1 MSQPLLKVID
11 LAKSFSGVWALSS
24 AQLTVEQGEI
34 HALLGE
40 NGAGKSTLLKALAG
54 AQPQTRGEIWFNGET
69 LGQEDSPVER
79 QNKGII
85 TIYQEFNLLPNMT
98 VAENMFLGREP
109 CRRLIVDS
117 KAVNQKAQVILDY
130 LQLNVAPTTTVA
142 RLSVAQQQ
150 MVEIARALTLN
161 AKIIIMDEPSAALS
175 DSEVESLHRVVRE
188 LKGRCVSI
196 IYVTHRL
203 HEVFQLCDRFTVFQ
217 DGRYTGSGNVAGSN
231 VEQIIRLMV
240 GRDVVFNRRDPS
252 LTHHEDKPVCLS
264 VKGLSRVKPSLDP
277 FGIALEDIS
286 FHVHTG
292 EILGI
297 AGLVGAG
304 RTEVA
309 RCLFG
314 ADKFTTGSFELD
326 GKPYQ
331 PQNPMHALDQ
341 GIALVPED
349 RKKEGVA
356 LGLSIRDNLT
366 LSSLSS
372 LLTWRYF
379 ISPRKED
386 TLIEFYRQALQIKMV
401 NAEQEVRKLSG
412 GNQQKVILAR
422 CMALN
427 LRILIV
433 DEPTRGIDVG
443 TKSEVHQVLF
453 EMAKQGV
460 AVIVISSDLPEILA
474 LSDRIITLS
483 EGRVTGV
490 LHGDDA
496 NEERLMTL
504 MAIDHNALSAA

>member
-1 MSQPLLKVID
+1 MSQPLLKVTD

-24 AQLTVEQGEI
+24 AQLTVGAGEI

-54 AQPQTRGEIWFNGET
+54 AQPQTRGDIWFNGDT
-69 LGQEDSPVER
+69 LPVDDSPVER

-109 CRRLIVDS
+109 RKRNLIVDE
-117 KAVNQKAQVILDY
+117 KAVNQEAQVILDY
-130 LQLNVAPTTTVA
+130 LQLNVAPTTPVA

-161 AKIIIMDEPSAALS
+161 ARLIIMDEPSAALS

-188 LKGRCVSI
+188 LKNRGVSI

-217 DGRYTGSGNVAGSN
+217 DGRFTGSGAVAQTN
-231 VEQIIRLMV
+231 VEQLIRLMV
-240 GRDVVFNRRDPS
+240 GRDVAFNRRPAS
-252 LTHHEDKPVCLS
+252 ETHHENKPVRLA
-264 VKGLSRVKPSLDP
+264 VKGLSREKPPLDP
-277 FGIALEDIS
+277 HGIALHDIS
-286 FHVHTG
+286 FHVHAG
-292 EILGI
+292 EVLGI

-314 ADKFTTGSFELD
+314 ADAFTSGSFELD
-326 GKPYQ
+326 GVPYQ
-331 PQNPMHALDQ
+331 PRDPMYALEQ
-341 GIALVPED
+341 GAV
-349 RKKEGVA
+349 
-356 LGLSIRDNLT
+356 LGLSIRDNLS

-372 LLTWRYF
+372 LMQWRWF
-379 ISPRKED
+379 VNTRKED
-386 TLIEFYRQALQIKMV
+386 DLIESYRKALQIKMV
-401 NAEQEVRKLSG
+401 NSAQEVRKLSG

-427 LRILIV
+427 PRVLIV

-453 EMAKQGV
+453 DMAKQGV
-460 AVIVISSDLPEILA
+460 AVIVISSDLPEVMA
-474 LSDRIITLS
+474 VSDRIITLS
-483 EGRVTGV
+483 EGRVTGEI
-490 LHGDDA
+490 HGDDA
-496 NEERLMTL
+496 NEERLMTM
-504 MAIDHNALSAA
+504 MAINHNALNAA

>member
-161 AKIIIMDEPSAALS
+161 AKLIIMDEPSAALS
-175 DSEVESLHRVVRE
+175 DSEV
-188 LKGRCVSI
+188 
-196 IYVTHRL
+196 
-203 HEVFQLCDRFTVFQ
+203 D
-217 DGRYTGSGNVAGSN
+217 TGSGNVAGSN

-264 VKGLSRVKPSLDP
+264 VKGLSRVKPPLDP
-277 FGIALEDIS
+277 FGIALKDIS

-292 EILGI
+292 EILGL

-372 LLTWRYF
+372 LLTRRYF

-386 TLIEFYRQALQIKMV
+386 TLIESYRQALQIKMV